1 MNNEIGFYIALAAAA
16 AIVLYSQIVKFT
28 KKLDANEAAGVAKTP
43 KFSAPVRAVQ
53 SPANIEAYKDFAGD
67 VSNEVNRLK
76 QDALFYDGVAQDTDK
91 DAFLDELES
100 IEARLTKLKTNANDK
115 DEMDAEL
122 IKILD
127 EIQNLVERYF
137 KDAQLAN
144 ERMMVNLEKKFKAL
158 AG

>member
-28 KKLDANEAAGVAKTP
+28 KKLDADEAAGVVKTP
-43 KFSAPVRAVQ
+43 KFSAPVRAAQ
-53 SPANIEAYKDFAGD
+53 SPANIEAYKDFASD

-76 QDALFYDGVAQDTDK
+76 QDALFYDAVAQDADK
-91 DAFLDELES
+91 NAFLDELES

-115 DEMDAEL
+115 DAEL

-127 EIQNLVERYF
+127 EIQNLIERYF

>member
-28 KKLDANEAAGVAKTP
+28 KKLDADEAAGVVKTS
-43 KFSAPVRAVQ
+43 KFSAPVRAAQ
-53 SPANIEAYKDFAGD
+53 SPANIEAYKDFASD

-76 QDALFYDGVAQDTDK
+76 QDALFYDAVATGADK

-100 IEARLTKLKTNANDK
+100 IEARLTELKTNANDK
-115 DEMDAEL
+115 DEMDTEL

>member
-28 KKLDANEAAGVAKTP
+28 KKLDADEAVSVVKTP
-43 KFSAPVRAVQ
+43 KFSAPMCAAQ

-76 QDALFYDGVAQDTDK
+76 QDALFYDAVATGADK

-100 IEARLTKLKTNANDK
+100 IEARLTKLKTNANNK

-144 ERMMVNLEKKFKAL
+144 ERMMVNLEKKFNAL

>member
-1 MNNEIGFYIALAAAA
+1 MNNEIGFYIALSAAA

-28 KKLDANEAAGVAKTP
+28 KKLDADEAVGVAKTP
-43 KFSAPVRAVQ
+43 KFSAPVRAAQ

-76 QDALFYDGVAQDTDK
+76 QDALFYDAVSQSADK

-115 DEMDAEL
+115 DEMDTEL

>member
-28 KKLDANEAAGVAKTP
+28 KKLDADEAVGVVKAP
-43 KFSAPVRAVQ
+43 KFSAPVRAAQ

-67 VSNEVNRLK
+67 VSNEANRLK
-76 QDALFYDGVAQDTDK
+76 QDALFYDAVSQGADK
-91 DAFLDELES
+91 EAFLDELES

-158 AG
+158 V